1 MSARNLFD
9 KLLQPDNNCSRDC
22 QVRLMDFTLNN
33 IINQWKTESV
43 GHEPLEQILIIK
55 NIPFLH
61 GISDMTTLS
70 FNNLAN
76 LSEFAFFKKRSNI

>member
-1 MSARNLFD
+1 
-9 KLLQPDNNCSRDC
+9 
-22 QVRLMDFTLNN
+22 MDFTLNN

-55 NIPFLH
+55 NIFIQFLH

-70 FNNLAN
+70 FNNSAN
-76 LSEFAFFKKRSNI
+76 LSEFAFFLKRSNI